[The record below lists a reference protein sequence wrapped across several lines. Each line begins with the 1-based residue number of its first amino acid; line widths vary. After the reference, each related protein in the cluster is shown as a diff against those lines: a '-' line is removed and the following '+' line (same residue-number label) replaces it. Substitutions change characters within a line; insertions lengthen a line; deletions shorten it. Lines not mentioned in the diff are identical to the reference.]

1 MKVSQ
6 GYCEKSTHP
15 RPTAS
20 KWQSPDLTQES
31 RLRLY
36 TLSNEVMGGEAVYTE
51 RRSARCDN
59 CRHLPPELV
68 GWTGADAVRLPLVGE
83 RSVLCALRGVYGLA
97 FLLLCSLAV
106 VKAELERWGTGG
118 AAQITVCPGSFNSP
132 PIAHP
137 CGVPAAQRNQTV
149 TLSPHHG

>member
-1 MKVSQ
+1 M
-6 GYCEKSTHP
+6 
-15 RPTAS
+15 AS
-20 KWQSPDLTQES
+20 KWQSLDLTQES
-31 RLRLY
+31 RLHLY
-36 TLSNEVMGGEAVYTE
+36 TLSNEVMDGEAVYTE

-59 CRHLPPELV
+59 CRSLPPELV
-68 GWTGADAVRLPLVGE
+68 GWTGADAVRLLLVGKGVC
-83 RSVLCALRGVYGLA
+83 SVPLGGYGLA

-137 CGVPAAQRNQTV
+137 RGVPVTQRNQTV
-149 TLSPHHG
+149 TLSPRHG